1 MDNDKG
7 FFSYIYHKHPVFF
20 NFIFAIFAGLV
31 ITWFLADPFLN
42 LLTRHGS
49 NAVVPDVKGMKLPD
63 AVQVLADGGFEV
75 HLDSVFDSKTVPG
88 IITEQ
93 SPVGNAK
100 VKDGRAVYLTYSCY
114 SPKLSRVPMYYNMS
128 RRQAQSA
135 FEEAGF
141 TNITIKEIPSEH
153 ANLVYSAKYNGLILQ
168 PNKEIPVD
176 ARIIIE
182 VGVGSDGV
190 ESYYEEEIVADDSL
204 NNEVDSVDMFIRSL
218 EQQFNSGSASSS
230 SSHEK

>member
-1 MDNDKG
+1 MDNEKG

-20 NFIFAIFAGLV
+20 NLIFAIIAGLALM
-31 ITWFLADPFLN
+31 WFLADPFLS
-42 LLTRHGS
+42 LLTRHGAV
-49 NAVVPDVKGMKLPD
+49 AVVPDVKGMQLPE
-63 AVQVLADGGFEV
+63 AVNALADGGFDV
-75 HLDSVFDSKTVPG
+75 HLDSIFDSKTKAG
-88 IITEQ
+88 TITEQ

-100 VKDGRAVYLTYSCY
+100 VKDGRTVYLTYSCY

-141 TNITIKEIPSEH
+141 LNVSIKEIPSEH

-176 ARIIIE
+176 AHIVIE
-182 VGVGSDGV
+182 VGVGTEGV
-190 ESYYEEEIVADDSL
+190 ESYYEEVIDVDDSL
-204 NNEVDSVDMFIRSL
+204 ANEVDSVDVFIRSL
-218 EQQFNSGSASSS
+218 EQQLNRNSATSAND
-230 SSHEK
+230 